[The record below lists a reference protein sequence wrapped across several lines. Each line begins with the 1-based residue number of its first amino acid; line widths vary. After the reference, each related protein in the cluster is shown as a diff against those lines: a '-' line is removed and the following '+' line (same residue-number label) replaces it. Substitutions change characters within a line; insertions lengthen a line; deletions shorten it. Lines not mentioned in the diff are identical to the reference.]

1 MTPIKGAIRL
11 VASLRSPVVVVVMM
25 VVVVVVVVMA
35 RLCAGN
41 RANRERNSGDGGQ
54 SEGKFSHK
62 NNSWAGFLS
71 AQ

>member
-62 NNSWAGFLS
+62 NHSWAGFLS

>member
-11 VASLRSPVVVVVMM
+11 VASLRSPVVM
-25 VVVVVVVVMA
+25 VVVVVA

-54 SEGKFSHK
+54 SESKFSHK
-62 NNSWAGFLS
+62 NHSWACFLS

>member
-11 VASLRSPVVVVVMM
+11 VASLRSPVVVVVM
-25 VVVVVVVVMA
+25 VVVVVVVMA

-62 NNSWAGFLS
+62 NHSWAGFLS

>member
-25 VVVVVVVVMA
+25 VVVVVVMA